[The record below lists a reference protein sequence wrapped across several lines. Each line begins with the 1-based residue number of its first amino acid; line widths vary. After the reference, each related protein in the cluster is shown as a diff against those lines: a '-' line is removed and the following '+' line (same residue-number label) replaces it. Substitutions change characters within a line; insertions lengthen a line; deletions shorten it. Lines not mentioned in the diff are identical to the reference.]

1 MRDPR
6 LRHYIYQAN
15 GPKTALGCGLL
26 LLFLG
31 VILLSPVIAILIDIL
46 GWTLVVLGLVA
57 IAVAAYGWLTT
68 PRRLR

>member
-15 GPKTALGCGLL
+15 VPKTALGCGLL
-26 LLFLG
+26 LLALG

-46 GWTLVVLGLVA
+46 GWTLVVLGLIG
-57 IAVAAYGWLTT
+57 IAVAAYGWLTS
-68 PRRLR
+68 RRLR

>member
-6 LRHYIYQAN
+6 LRHYIYQSN
-15 GPKTALGCGLL
+15 GPRTAFGCGLL
-26 LLFLG
+26 LLALG

-46 GWTLVVLGLVA
+46 GWVLVVLGLIG

-68 PRRLR
+68 PRLPR